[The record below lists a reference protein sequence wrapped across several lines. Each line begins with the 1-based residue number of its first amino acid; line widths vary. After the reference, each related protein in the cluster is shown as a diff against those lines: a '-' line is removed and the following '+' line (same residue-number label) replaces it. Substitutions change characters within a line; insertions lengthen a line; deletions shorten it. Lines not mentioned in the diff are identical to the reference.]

1 MKTYESKSEKKLSL
15 LLLGIP
21 PFLLLLTICVVL
33 IFWEDHD
40 PSMKKQE
47 HDFEEMEIYPTDNG
61 LMPKR
66 REDVFIEKMTLE
78 EKVAQLF
85 LLTPEGLTKVA
96 QVSAAGETTREAFF
110 EYPVGGIIYFGE
122 NLHTK
127 EQTEAL
133 LYDMQQISMER
144 LGIPVFLCL
153 GESSEAAL
161 GQKFHLD
168 FADTGMENETGLN
181 FVRYFEGY
189 GDEEDSSLISI
200 RTEIEEGTNLLLME
214 HVAVSEGIPAS
225 LSEEIV
231 TGVVRE
237 ALGYEG
243 VVITDAMN
251 RNEILENYTQA
262 ESAVM
267 ALLAGADM
275 ILMPENFQEAF
286 EGILEA
292 VADGTI
298 TEERLNES
306 MKRILKLKSKIS
318 G

>member
-1 MKTYESKSEKKLSL
+1 MKNYESKSEKTLSI

-21 PFLLLLTICVVL
+21 PFLLLLTICMVI
-33 IFWEDHD
+33 IFWKDHD
-40 PSMKKQE
+40 PTMKKQ
-47 HDFEEMEIYPTDNG
+47 DTGFGEMEIYPTDNG

-85 LLTPEGLTKVA
+85 LLTPESLTNVT

-110 EYPVGGIIYFGE
+110 NWPAGGIIYFAG
-122 NLHTK
+122 NLHTP
-127 EQTEAL
+127 EQTETL
-133 LYDMQQISMER
+133 LNDMQMISMER
-144 LGIPVFLCL
+144 MGIPVFLCL
-153 GESSEAAL
+153 GETAEAAE
-161 GQKFHLD
+161 GQKFHLN
-168 FADTGMENETGLN
+168 FTDTEIENETGLN
-181 FVRYFEGY
+181 LVRYFGGY
-189 GDEEDSSLISI
+189 GDEEDSSLINI
-200 RTEIEEGTNLLLME
+200 RTEIEEGTDLLLME

-251 RNEILENYTQA
+251 REEILENYTQA

-286 EGILEA
+286 EGVLEA

-298 TEERLNES
+298 TEERINES